1 LEDLNILKKLDK
13 KTISIINDL
22 ILFIEDNK
30 RLPRID
36 THNCSD
42 RIEYKLNLYMR
53 KLHYDNYKVETNN
66 EGIKKNI
73 SLIKKLIKKYLTNEL
88 DLVPTYE
95 DKLNIFIKALTKKN
109 DLLDKTD
116 KYYSL
121 YLKYLINDF
130 KYLKNKNIDAKILNK
145 FIKLINKFKK
155 AKRLKKLLTNLD
167 IVNKELKEMIK
178 NLAKKISIK
187 SKSKILY
194 YSKDNFKI
202 LNDFKDN
209 IKVKEFIKLYDEYK
223 TFPSRK
229 LIDFIINLTNWI
241 KLNKKIPKN
250 DKLKVKKEEFN
261 MYYIYNR
268 YMNYDY
274 EDLKNTNVGIN
285 LTDNLDKIINKYK

>member
-1 LEDLNILKKLDK
+1 MKKLDK